1 MTNFKLN
8 SYISCCTTS
17 PRHMEIKSRLKYMLL
32 CDRASKVILADYLV
46 DRRDS
51 VHAEEVPSF
60 LPADLG

>member
-1 MTNFKLN
+1 
-8 SYISCCTTS
+8 
-17 PRHMEIKSRLKYMLL
+17 MEIKSRLKYMLL